1 MALSI
6 RGIRLIISL
15 LATTVGCT
23 PALSVQRDNYAA
35 NPQARTF
42 IEAMV
47 AKHGFSQDAL
57 QDLFSQTERRDDIL
71 ELMSKPAEKRLQW
84 YEYRKIFLTQDR
96 IDGGVRFWQQHAD
109 DLADAAA
116 TFGVDPQIIVA
127 IIGVET
133 RYGGNTGRH
142 RVIDALATLAFDYPP
157 RSEFFTSELEQYLLL
172 AREEQID
179 LLKTTGSYA
188 GAMGYG
194 QFIPSSY
201 RRYAV
206 DFDANGRRDLWDS
219 PRDIIGSVANYFK
232 AHGWEQGQPV
242 AVRASVSG
250 DAWEAV
256 LKLGYKPNTVLDA
269 LRHDGVTPVQPLP
282 DTLTAALIQ
291 FDQQDGPE
299 YWLGFNNFY
308 VITRYNHSP
317 LYAMAVYQLSE
328 EIRAAREVAE
338 SSASRPAGALAKH
351 IPARENPD

>member
-1 MALSI
+1 MASSI
-6 RGIRLIISL
+6 RGIRLIITL
-15 LATTVGCT
+15 LAAAVGCT
-23 PALSVQRDNYAA
+23 PAHSVTRNTYGE
-35 NPQARTF
+35 NPQTKTF

-47 AKHGFSQDAL
+47 AKYGFSQGAL
-57 QDLFSQTERRDDIL
+57 EDVFSQAERRDDIL

-84 YEYRKIFLTQDR
+84 FEYRKIFLTPER
-96 IDGGVRFWQQHAD
+96 IDGGVRFWKQNAGA
-109 DLADAAA
+109 LADAAE
-116 TFGVDPQIIVA
+116 TFGVDPQIIIA

-133 RYGGNTGRH
+133 RYGVNTGRH
-142 RVIDALATLAFDYPP
+142 RVIDALSTLAFDYPP
-157 RSEFFTSELEQYLLL
+157 RSEFFTGELEQYLLL

-201 RRYAV
+201 RRFAV

-242 AVRASVSG
+242 AVRANVSG
-250 DAWEAV
+250 DDWQPV
-256 LKLGYKPNTVLDA
+256 LELGYKPNTVLDA
-269 LRHDGVTPVQPLP
+269 LRHDGVTPVTPLP
-282 DTLTAALIQ
+282 DALTAALIQ
-291 FDQQDGPE
+291 LDQQEGPE

-328 EIRAAREVAE
+328 EIRAAYEQSKDSYE
-338 SSASRPAGALAKH
+338 
-351 IPARENPD
+351 